1 MSVSV
6 NLCPVPK
13 LQFSQN
19 GMPLV
24 GGKLF
29 TYEAGTS
36 TKLATYAD
44 SGGVTTNN
52 NPIILD
58 SNGQCDCFLQGGL
71 AYKLVLAPA
80 TDTDPPTNPYWAED
94 NVTGINQV
102 LSTFGQDIG
111 TANNYIV
118 NLVPAITSYADGQLV
133 VFDAANTNTGASTLN
148 VDGLGPKQI
157 LVAGAATIAGAIVA
171 GQRYLMSYSAVL
183 GAFVQ
188 LGSSS
193 SVLVGSTLN
202 IAGAA
207 AIGGNISIAGTATIG
222 AVSAGAAAIGGNIS
236 IAGTATIGAVSAG
249 AAGSAQPAQ
258 IQNVLGAGFGAYTDQ
273 TANRAVGVVYTNT
286 TPRPLVVVIMLSMP
300 ANSYGTLLNSP
311 ETIFYD
317 QIINFSTGAVNMN
330 IKAIIPPGAT
340 YFVQSTGV
348 SILHW
353 YEY

>member
-222 AVSAGAAAIGGNIS
+222 AVSAGAA
-236 IAGTATIGAVSAG
+236 
-249 AAGSAQPAQ
+249 GSAQPAQ
-258 IQNVLGAGFGAYTDQ
+258 IQGVLGAGTGAYTDQ
-273 TANRAVGVVYTNT
+273 TANRAIGTVYTNT
-286 TPRPLVVVIMLSMP
+286 TGRPLFVVVSVDVTIPAGTTYTLSMSVGVDEP
-300 ANSYGTLLNSP
+300 FVTSMVNFTGT
-311 ETIFYD
+311 
-317 QIINFSTGAVNMN
+317 AVT
-330 IKAIIPPGAT
+330 AIYSVLGIVPPGMT
-340 YFVQSTGV
+340 YEAHLLLVPNGITWLEF
-348 SILHW
+348 
-353 YEY
+353 

>member
-222 AVSAGAAAIGGNIS
+222 AVSAGAA
-236 IAGTATIGAVSAG
+236 
-249 AAGSAQPAQ
+249 GSAQPAQ